1 MTEQEK
7 EKGQEKT
14 DKALNK
20 LWQEL
25 LKRKPTNDHLLSVV
39 LNIESLRNRAMK
51 QLWEQGATKEDLS
64 SIMISV
70 DDPSFTKTVQRF
82 LDVRN
87 ARNEEIQKILE
98 KMRSI
103 VEPP

>member
-14 DKALNK
+14 DEALNK

-25 LKRKPTNDHLLSVV
+25 LKRRPTNDHLLSVV

-70 DDPSFTKTVQRF
+70 DDPSFTKAVQRF

-87 ARNEEIQKILE
+87 TRNKEIQKILE